1 MTTKMNED
9 RIALEDMPRRTQAQ
23 RQAYHSVRMMR
34 ENESL
39 LAEVERLNARVN
51 GLEKA
56 LEQLD
61 NAINEPSLGID
72 IVEASDQARAALQTK

>member
-1 MTTKMNED
+1 MNMTTKMNED
-9 RIALEDMPRRTQAQ
+9 RIALGDMPRRTQAQ
-23 RQAYHSVRMMR
+23 RQAYHSVRLMR

-61 NAINEPSLGID
+61 
-72 IVEASDQARAALQTK
+72 VEASDQARAALQTTSPHPPQAPV